1 MEKSL
6 FQYMFSRM
14 ITGRAFAQE
23 SPALVLLGFV
33 LIRYCCC
40 LNRYNSLEEERDA
53 VGGGGRLVS

>member
-6 FQYMFSRM
+6 FQYMLSRM

-33 LIRYCCC
+33 SIRYCCC
-40 LNRYNSLEEERDA
+40 LNRYNSLKEERDA
-53 VGGGGRLVS
+53 VRGG